1 MKIIAD
7 INGYEHT
14 GRKRDMK
21 RALIIG
27 SEKDCL
33 SLVEVLSQTDQL
45 DVVGC
50 VCHEKSSKLTTYFKH
65 QFHVYND
72 WKSALDNLPLNV
84 IIEMT
89 GSTRLYEDILTYVK
103 NSNITVI
110 PHSIA
115 YILLHLL
122 EEKEDLISEISD
134 HHEKMKNIVET
145 THDGMIAIDKSEKI
159 TLMNRRA
166 EQIAS
171 ISATNAIGKKINSV
185 IPSSQLP
192 RVLQTKEVERNKKQ
206 LISKDKT
213 IVTTRVPMMKNEE
226 LIGALGV
233 FKDVTEI
240 VKMAE
245 EVTNLKSIQ
254 TMLEAIINSSNDAI
268 SVVDEKGI
276 GMLIN
281 PAYTRLTG
289 LTKDKVLGQPATA
302 DISEGESMHLK
313 VLKTKAPVRGVR
325 MKVGPAK
332 RDVIV
337 NVAPIIVDD
346 HLKGSVAVIHDRSE
360 IVTLSKQLEQAKQM
374 IRTLEA
380 KYCFKD
386 IIGHSAGLQ
395 TAIAQAKVAAATPVT
410 ILLRGESGTGKELFA
425 HAIHNESDRK
435 YNNFIRVNCA
445 AISETLLESEL
456 FGYEDG
462 AFSGAKRGGKKGF
475 FEDAHKG
482 SIFLDEIGELSPS
495 MQAKLLRVLQEREIV
510 RVGSTKPISVDVRV
524 IAATNDEMEEKI
536 AKNQFRAD
544 LYYRLNR
551 MPIFIPPLRER
562 RDDFQELA
570 DHIFTKLNKDYG
582 RNVTTMSIEVLEALQ
597 RYNWPG
603 NVRELENILGMAM
616 IYMHYTD
623 NEMKLH
629 HLPAFPHTTDH
640 HVEEQPDVQLDQ
652 FLNAKMSLQEI
663 VDNQEKEVLKKVLVN
678 NNGNKTQ
685 TAKVLKISIRNL
697 YYKLKKHH
705 LID

>member
-1 MKIIAD
+1 
-7 INGYEHT
+7 
-14 GRKRDMK
+14 MK
-21 RALIIG
+21 RALVIG
-27 SEKDCL
+27 SEKNCTA
-33 SLVEVLSQTDQL
+33 LVKVLSQTDQL
-45 DVVGC
+45 EVVGF
-50 VCHEKSSKLTTYFKH
+50 VCHERSTKLSTYREH
-65 QFHVYND
+65 QIHVYDD
-72 WKSALDNLPLNV
+72 WKSALDNLSLNV
-84 IIEMT
+84 IVEMT
-89 GSTRLYEDILTYVK
+89 GSTHVYKDILAFVK
-103 NSNITVI
+103 KRDITVI

-122 EEKEDLISEISD
+122 EEKEGLISDISD
-134 HHEKMKNIVET
+134 HHEKMKNIVEA

-159 TLMNRRA
+159 TLINRRA

-185 IPSSQLP
+185 LPSSQLP
-192 RVLQTKEVERNKKQ
+192 RVLQTKKVERNKKQ
-206 LISKDKT
+206 LISEDKT

-289 LTKDKVLGQPATA
+289 LSKDKVLGQPATA

-337 NVAPIIVDD
+337 NVAPVIVDD

-360 IVTLSKQLEQAKQM
+360 IVTLSTQLEQAKQM

-386 IIGHSAGLQ
+386 IIGHSIGLQ

-435 YNNFIRVNCA
+435 YNKFIRVNCA

-475 FEDAHKG
+475 FEEAHKG
-482 SIFLDEIGELSPS
+482 SIFLDEIGELSSP

-510 RVGSTKPISVDVRV
+510 RVGGTKPISVDVRV

-536 AKNQFRAD
+536 ATNQFRAD

-570 DHIFTKLNKDYG
+570 NHIFTKLNKDYG
-582 RNVTTMSIEVLEALQ
+582 RNVATMSAEVLEALQ
-597 RYNWPG
+597 RYKWPG

-623 NEMKLH
+623 NEMQLH
-629 HLPAFPHTTDH
+629 HLPSFPHTPDH
-640 HVEEQPDVQLDQ
+640 NVEKHPDFQLEQC
-652 FLNAKMSLQEI
+652 LNANMSLQEI
-663 VDNQEKEVLKKVLVN
+663 VDNQEKKVLKKVLAN

-685 TAKVLKISIRNL
+685 TAKMLNISIRNL

>member
-1 MKIIAD
+1 MK
-7 INGYEHT
+7 
-14 GRKRDMK
+14 K
-21 RALIIG
+21 ALIIG
-27 SEKDCL
+27 SDKNCTF
-33 SLVEVLSQTDQL
+33 LVKVLSQTDHL
-45 DVVGC
+45 EVIGI
-50 VCHEKSSKLTTYFKH
+50 VCHEKSATRSTYLEHKL
-65 QFHVYND
+65 HVYDN
-72 WKSALDNLPLNV
+72 WKSAVDDFTLNI

-89 GSTRLYEDILTYVK
+89 GSTYLYKDILAYVK
-103 NSNITVI
+103 ERDIIVI

-115 YILLHLL
+115 CILLHLL
-122 EEKEDLISEISD
+122 EEKEDLIDEISN
-134 HHEKMKNIVET
+134 HHEKIKNIVEA
-145 THDGMIAIDKSEKI
+145 THDGMIAIDSSEKI

-166 EQIAS
+166 EQISS
-171 ISATNAIGKKINSV
+171 ISAANAIGKKINHV

-206 LISKDKT
+206 FISKDKT
-213 IVTTRVPMMKNEE
+213 IVTTRVPMMKNQE

-240 VKMAE
+240 TKMAE
-245 EVTNLKSIQ
+245 EVTNLKSVQ

-313 VLKTKAPVRGVR
+313 VLKTKMPVRGVR

-337 NVAPIIVDD
+337 NVAPVIVDD

-360 IVTLSKQLEQAKQM
+360 IVSLSKQLEQAKQM

-386 IIGHSAGLQ
+386 IIGHSVGIQ

-435 YNNFIRVNCA
+435 YNKFIRVNCA

-456 FGYEDG
+456 FGYEEG

-475 FEDAHKG
+475 FEEAHKG
-482 SIFLDEIGELSPS
+482 SIFLDEIGELSPP

-510 RVGSTKPISVDVRV
+510 RVGSTKAITIDVRV
-524 IAATNDEMEEKI
+524 IAATNDKMEEKI
-536 AKNQFRAD
+536 ANNQFRAD

-551 MPIFIPPLRER
+551 MPIFIPPLRDR
-562 RDDFQELA
+562 CDDFRELA
-570 DHIFTKLNKDYG
+570 EHMFRKLNKDYG
-582 RNVTTMSIEVLEALQ
+582 RNVTTMSAEVLEALQ

-623 NEMKLH
+623 NEMQLC
-629 HLPAFPHTTDH
+629 HLPAFPHTPEKN
-640 HVEEQPDVQLDQ
+640 VEGQPDFQLEQ
-652 FLNAKMSLQEI
+652 CLNANMSLQEI
-663 VDNQEKEVLKKVLVN
+663 LESQEKKILKKVLAN
-678 NNGNKTQ
+678 HNGNKTQ

-705 LID
+705 VID